1 MGISVEIIDLTH
13 GVAFV
18 VDPPSWREQHVPLF
32 EGLQSLAIQVTHV
45 HRLLVGSRATWGL
58 EI

>member
-1 MGISVEIIDLTH
+1 MELTH

-18 VDPPSWREQHVPLF
+18 VDPPSRREQHVPLF
-32 EGLQSLAIQVTHV
+32 EGLQSLAIQVTQV
-45 HRLLVGSRATWGL
+45 HRLRLVGSRATWGL